1 MEKRDLG
8 LKDELDNLIIK
19 YIYDL
24 YRMLGFRRI
33 IFLLSI
39 SIYVRV
45 NRFFKR
51 FRKEFVVK
59 MIVKGILIVVVSLKN
74 SFGFY

>member
-51 FRKEFVVK
+51 LRKEFVVK
-59 MIVKGILIVVVSLKN
+59 MTVKGILIVVVSIIYL
-74 SFGFY
+74 F